1 MRGSLFWVWGAGPKT
16 PPAKRELE
24 RVAGAAPGTL
34 DDMWRDY
41 RAGTTTEPP
50 ISDLAPGA
58 VTRLRRL
65 ARSAP
70 AESYF
75 FGAPS
80 IQQMSGGLVTRAR
93 ERGVLVDKLVF
104 EDHGLAGPGNPNEV
118 LLFMGGDALTLRTL
132 PRHRRWLEQMRLV
145 LSPRAEVFFVHCE
158 AAADNCRLARE
169 LSRAFARPVY
179 VADAIQDV
187 GNQAIEGNA
196 FRVEGNSVRRVPS
209 FPRAVLHF
217 D

>member
-1 MRGSLFWVWGAGPKT
+1 MRGSLFWVWGAGPKS
-16 PPAKRELE
+16 PPARREAE
-24 RVAGAAPGTL
+24 RVWGANPGTL
-34 DDMWRDY
+34 DQAWRDY

-50 ISDLAPGA
+50 ISDLAVYA
-58 VTRLRRL
+58 VPRLRQL

-80 IQQMSGGLVTRAR
+80 IQRMSGGLVTRAR

-104 EDHGLAGPGNPNEV
+104 EDHGFVGGNPGEV
-118 LLFMGGDALTLRTL
+118 LLFMGGDAVTLRTL
-132 PRHRRWLEQMRLV
+132 PQHRRWFEQMRLV
-145 LSPRAEVFFVHCE
+145 LAPNAEVFFVHCE
-158 AAADNCRLARE
+158 AAADNCRLARA
-169 LSRAFARPVY
+169 LSQAFDRPVY

>member
-1 MRGSLFWVWGAGPKT
+1 MGVMFWVWGAGPKT
-16 PPAKRELE
+16 SLARDEAE
-24 RVAGAAPGTL
+24 RIAGAPSGTL
-34 DDMWRDY
+34 DQMWRDY
-41 RAGTTTEPP
+41 RAGVTDVLP

-58 VTRLRRL
+58 VTRLRQL
-65 ARSAP
+65 VRSAP
-70 AESYF
+70 AASYF

-80 IQQMSGGLVTRAR
+80 IQQMAGGLVIRAR

-104 EDHGLAGPGNPNEV
+104 EDHGIAGPGNPNEV

-132 PRHRRWLEQMRLV
+132 PQHRRSLEQMRLV
-145 LSPRAEVFFVHCE
+145 LTPGAEIFFVHCE
-158 AAADNCRLARE
+158 AAADDCRLARA
-169 LSRAFARPVY
+169 LSRVFERPVY

-196 FRVEGNSVRRVPS
+196 FRVEGDSVTPVPS

>member
-1 MRGSLFWVWGAGPKT
+1 MRRSLFWVWGAGPKS
-16 PPAKRELE
+16 PYASRELE
-24 RVAGAAPGTL
+24 RVVGAAPGTL
-34 DDMWRDY
+34 NQMWRDY
-41 RAGTTTEPP
+41 RAGTTNEPP

-58 VTRLRRL
+58 VTRLRQL
-65 ARSAP
+65 VRSAP

-93 ERGVLVDKLVF
+93 ERGLIVDKLVF
-104 EDHGLAGPGNPNEV
+104 EDHGVAGGNPSEV
-118 LLFMGGDALTLRTL
+118 MLFMGRDALSLRTL
-132 PRHRRWLEQMRLV
+132 PQHRQWLEQMRLV
-145 LSPRAEVFFVHCE
+145 LSARAEVFFVHCE
-158 AAADNCRLARE
+158 AAADDCRLARE
-169 LSRAFARPVY
+169 LSRVFERPVY

-196 FRVEGNSVRRVPS
+196 FRVEGNSVRQVPS